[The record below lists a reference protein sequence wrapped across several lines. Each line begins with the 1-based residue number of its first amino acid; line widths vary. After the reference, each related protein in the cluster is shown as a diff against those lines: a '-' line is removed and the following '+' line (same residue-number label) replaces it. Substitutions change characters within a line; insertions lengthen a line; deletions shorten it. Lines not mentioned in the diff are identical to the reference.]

1 MGSDIKIPALLSVSG
16 KGFGFA
22 ASAYVA
28 YTLGPENFAFYAM
41 WLLTLEYLA
50 YSSLGLGPVMFRNVS
65 ISESQ
70 GRFEDSQATINL
82 AVSSLLIASF
92 LGFCVIFLAHLSDVL
107 PIHMS
112 NIEFSILILARLLDI
127 WLGLTKSISK
137 GLGIL
142 LPQTWVEGVL
152 SISMP
157 LINVLAVTFFGV
169 LGLMLAHMSMA
180 IIGIL
185 VFRFHDVRFS
195 FSFAF
200 DYPSVKGLLK
210 TALPLFSANFLET
223 TLVTLPIFLSGLTL
237 EAAALGGFLYLFQNS
252 RSEKIP
258 LYRYFSSI
266 NYRFLLIE
274 ASKDAEFGNSSS
286 WGAVNLAM
294 QKYFFLTLLG
304 TLCFFVALNFV
315 SRVFLNEYTEYLN
328 LIALTVPSLAFFSL
342 RRIFNAYFSAI
353 NKLSKRIVIYL
364 LGLGATLVFFTYFG
378 SIGSLVVTDLALWI
392 TFITVFC
399 STLGLTAFLKDIGH
413 SNMYIFKA
421 VLSILSVLL
430 VTYLCSNVLLYY
442 SEKIEMGSLFGMLLL
457 GSLSF
462 AFIIASSS
470 IVLSMIAVFNNQSL
484 PDLLKVLSEKSKSSK
499 QTKPPFSN
507 ED

>member
-16 KGFGFA
+16 KGLGFA

-50 YSSLGLGPVMFRNVS
+50 YSSLGLGPVMFRNIS

-142 LPQTWVEGVL
+142 VPQTWVEGVL
-152 SISMP
+152 SVSMP
-157 LINVLAVTFFGV
+157 LINVLAVMFFGV

-200 DYPSVKGLLK
+200 DYLLVKGLLK
-210 TALPLFSANFLET
+210 TAFPLFSATFLET

-237 EAAALGGFLYLFQNS
+237 EAAVLGGFLYLFQNS
-252 RSEKIP
+252 RPEKIP
-258 LYRYFSSI
+258 LYRYFSNI
-266 NYRFLLIE
+266 NYRSLLIE

-286 WGAVNLAM
+286 WGAVNLTM
-294 QKYFFLTLLG
+294 QKYFLLTLLG

-328 LIALTVPSLAFFSL
+328 LIALTLPSLAFFSL
-342 RRIFNAYFSAI
+342 RRIFNAYFSAV

-442 SEKIEMGSLFGMLLL
+442 SEQIEMGSLFGMLLL

-484 PDLLKVLSEKSKSSK
+484 PDLLKVLSGKSKSSK